1 MRPRIRNLILLCLLL
16 VLLLPFAA
24 YWFANAWLESSG
36 GRQMLEQELSKRIG
50 MSVHLAGEFNLMLL
64 PDIGVDG
71 TSLLIGGEADAPV
84 LFSSFREFEISVALK
99 PLFRRQV
106 IVEWIR
112 LTGGRVYP
120 DRYSPAVDTV
130 GSGSSQLP
138 EVQELTLRE
147 FEILL
152 PGENAL
158 PLSLKALEIKDFAE
172 GRQTIFAL
180 EIESLATVTGWL
192 LWDSARPGIRFG
204 DLQLD
209 VGGQTLNG
217 IACLLLE
224 PWSLHVDLEAGLLDI
239 DALRNALPDSGQGS
253 GDGELPL
260 EVRARLRVEQLRS
273 SGVIAQGVELSLGE
287 IPDCD

>member
-1 MRPRIRNLILLCLLL
+1 MSNRPRSICSLDEKAHRDE
-16 VLLLPFAA
+16 VGE
-24 YWFANAWLESSG
+24 LES
-36 GRQMLEQELSKRIG
+36 
-50 MSVHLAGEFNLMLL
+50 
-64 PDIGVDG
+64 
-71 TSLLIGGEADAPV
+71 V
-84 LFSSFREFEISVALK
+84 LFEEPLGFGAECVGEEGDALEI
-99 PLFRRQV
+99 F
-106 IVEWIR
+106 
-112 LTGGRVYP
+112 
-120 DRYSPAVDTV
+120 
-130 GSGSSQLP
+130 
-138 EVQELTLRE
+138 
-147 FEILL
+147 L

-158 PLSLKALEIKDFAE
+158 PLSLRALEVKDFAE
-172 GRQTIFAL
+172 GRQTIFAV

-224 PWSLHVDLEAGLLDI
+224 PWSLHVDLEAGLLDF

-287 IPDCD
+287 NPDCD